1 MSSSEILTVD
11 KEICKLL
18 RKKVIVETSRCEGD
32 FVSPVFT
39 RPKKD
44 GNRRMILNLKQ
55 LNSFVVY
62 QHFKMEGL
70 DNVLNLMKPNVWM
83 ASVDLKDAFFSIPV
97 HPEYQKYFKF
107 YWKGIYYQFQGMPN
121 GYGPAMRLF
130 NKQLKPPFIALRKQ
144 GYPSLIFVDDSYL
157 QGNTKTECEDNVWV
171 TIHLLRKLGF
181 TINDE
186 KSVFCPTQVIEFL
199 GFIISSLDMTVRLN
213 EKKIADIKKKVI
225 EFFNSKNVT
234 IRDLASLIGTLV
246 STFSA
251 IAFGRL
257 YYRKLEMLKINA
269 LKAASN
275 DVNATIVLNDCAL
288 KELNWWL
295 YNLDFKREI
304 ETPPVDCI
312 IHTDANKLGLGAD
325 NDLTPTGSHWT
336 NEEDTHVNILKL
348 LAIYMA
354 ARSYCKSNAYKH
366 VRIMSDNTTAISY
379 VNNMGGIKSISCNQI
394 AFDIWQYCI
403 SKNMWISAAFIPGKK
418 NKTADYKSRNF
429 KDNTEWQLKSTIFSQ
444 VVEILS
450 CNPDIDLFAS
460 YLNCQ
465 MDKYVSWQPDPYS
478 FAVDAFSISWSE
490 YTNVYAFPPFS
501 LVGPVLTKLRQD
513 KVTGIIVIPYWT
525 TQYWFP
531 MMLEMLTEHPLLLPN
546 QKDTIQ
552 LPFRKDVIH
561 PLYPK

>member
-1 MSSSEILTVD
+1 
-11 KEICKLL
+11 
-18 RKKVIVETSRCEGD
+18 
-32 FVSPVFT
+32 
-39 RPKKD
+39 
-44 GNRRMILNLKQ
+44 
-55 LNSFVVY
+55 
-62 QHFKMEGL
+62 
-70 DNVLNLMKPNVWM
+70 
-83 ASVDLKDAFFSIPV
+83 
-97 HPEYQKYFKF
+97 
-107 YWKGIYYQFQGMPN
+107 MPN

-130 NKQLKPPFIALRKQ
+130 NKQLKPPFSALRKQ
-144 GYPSLIFVDDSYL
+144 GYPSVIFVDDSYL

-199 GFIISSLDMTVRLN
+199 GFIISSLDMTIRLN
-213 EKKIADIKKKVI
+213 EKKIADIKKKII
-225 EFFNSKNVT
+225 EFLNSKNVI

-246 STFSA
+246 STFPA
-251 IAFGRL
+251 IAFRRL
-257 YYRKLEMLKINA
+257 YYRKLEMLKIND

-275 DVNATIVLNDCAL
+275 DFDATIVLNDCAL

-295 YNLDFKREI
+295 YNLDSKREI
-304 ETPPVDCI
+304 ETPPVYCI
-312 IHTDANKLGLGAD
+312 IHTDASKLGRGAD
-325 NDLTPTGSHWT
+325 NDLIPTGSHWT
-336 NEEDTHVNILKL
+336 NEEDTHVNILEL

-354 ARSYCKSNAYKH
+354 VRSYCKSNAYKH

-460 YLNCQ
+460 
-465 MDKYVSWQPDPYS
+465 
-478 FAVDAFSISWSE
+478 
-490 YTNVYAFPPFS
+490 
-501 LVGPVLTKLRQD
+501 
-513 KVTGIIVIPYWT
+513 
-525 TQYWFP
+525 
-531 MMLEMLTEHPLLLPN
+531 
-546 QKDTIQ
+546 
-552 LPFRKDVIH
+552 
-561 PLYPK
+561 